1 MDQNARRTGDVEDRH
16 VPSFVEELR
25 HTPVQEVF
33 AGSVHTCA
41 LTRTGS
47 VYAFG
52 KHEYTGHG
60 SNDLPDNGGA
70 NSDVLVY
77 VFVFVFAV
85 VFVSYDASIDW
96 HLPPVFV
103 LRCTNHPPSL
113 NERIN
118 E

>member
-1 MDQNARRTGDVEDRH
+1 MDDRH

-33 AGSVHTCA
+33 AGAVHTCA

-60 SNDLPDNGGA
+60 SSSDHDNGG
-70 NSDVLVY
+70 SDRDVLLCVS
-77 VFVFVFAV
+77 FR
-85 VFVSYDASIDW
+85 FVSFCFALLS
-96 HLPPVFV
+96 LPMVCF
-103 LRCTNHPPSL
+103 LL
-113 NERIN
+113 NK
-118 E
+118 